1 MVIQLGDTKTSS
13 RRLVDAHVVVRR
25 PPTPL
30 MAETVLALASK
41 LRQHP
46 AREFKASFLQLCNF
60 FQLPV
65 SFRPYSLR
73 RGGAAE
79 TFLWRGA
86 MIKSMHSLTRHTRS
100 QPLDPSW
107 PSLRSSTGVVESPL
121 ADQLFVPL
129 TRKRKACH

>member
-41 LRQHP
+41 LRPHP

-86 MIKSMHSLTRHTRS
+86 MIKSMLRGPWGRTPVLPKS
-100 QPLDPSW
+100 PS
-107 PSLRSSTGVVESPL
+107 PATPDHNL
-121 ADQLFVPL
+121 
-129 TRKRKACH
+129 